1 MAEQSVTR
9 RLAAILVADM
19 VGYSRLMEADETGT
33 IARQKAHRVELIDPE
48 ITRHHGR
55 IVKTTGDGLLVEFG
69 SVVDA
74 VQCAISVQRAMVDR
88 EADVPEDRRIRYRIG
103 VNLGDIV
110 IEDDDI
116 FGDGVNIAA
125 RLEGLAEPGGI
136 CISGTAYDQLK
147 QKVDVGYEFLG
158 EQQVKNIAGPVPVYR
173 VLLDPAEAGKVIVAK
188 RSAPT
193 WWRWAAGSAGV
204 LLVLVVAGL
213 VWWQPWVARVEPA
226 SEAKMAFPLPDKPS
240 IAVLPFNNLSSD
252 PEQDFLVD
260 GLTENIISALSKV
273 SEMFVI
279 ARNSTFTYKGTAVK
293 VQQVA
298 EEMGVRYVL
307 EGSIQRTDDHIRV
320 TAQLV
325 DAIKGHHL
333 WSETYDRKL
342 ANLFAVQDDITLR
355 IVSALQVN
363 LTEGEYARLDY
374 RPTDNLQAW
383 GNLVKG
389 ITLLRRFTKADMTN
403 ARELFEKAIKLDPQ
417 YFAAW
422 TMLGWT
428 HWNDA
433 RSGWSESREKS
444 FKMSM
449 DAAEKALS
457 LSPDDSSA
465 HALLGSLYLLQRE
478 HDKAIPEGRKAIAL
492 APSIAEHYAILAIST
507 YYAGE
512 FEETVALTKQAMRLH
527 PRYPAWYSYRIGVA
541 YMMLGQY
548 EEATAALKAWRD
560 SNPSH
565 PIRKLPLAVTYSMAG
580 RIEEAR
586 ELVSD
591 LLAAK
596 PSLSLRRYAKFHYF
610 KNPEHLER
618 ILAALRIAGLPE

>member
-9 RLAAILVADM
+9 RLAAILAADM
-19 VGYSRLMEADETGT
+19 VGYSRLMEVDEAGT
-33 IARQKAHRVELIDPE
+33 IARQKAYRAELIDPKIAE
-48 ITRHHGR
+48 HHGR
-55 IVKTTGDGLLVEFG
+55 IVKTTGDGLLVEFA

-74 VQCAISVQRAMVDR
+74 VACAVATQRALVER
-88 EADVPEDRRIRYRIG
+88 EADVPEERRIQYRIG

-110 IEDDDI
+110 IDDDDI
-116 FGDGVNIAA
+116 LGDGVNIAA

-136 CISGTAYDQLK
+136 CISGTTYDQLK
-147 QKVDVGYEFLG
+147 RKVDVGYEFLG
-158 EQQVKNIAGPVPVYR
+158 EQQVKNIAVPVPVYR

-204 LLVLVVAGL
+204 LLVLVVAAL

-226 SEAKMAFPLPDKPS
+226 AVAKMAFPLPDKPS

-252 PEQDFLVD
+252 PEQDFLAD

-273 SEMFVI
+273 PEMFVI

-307 EGSIQRTDDHIRV
+307 EGSMQRADDQIRV

-333 WSETYDRKL
+333 WSERYDRKFS
-342 ANLFAVQDDITLR
+342 NLFAIQDDITLR

-363 LTEGEYARLDY
+363 LTEGDYARLDY
-374 RPTDNLQAW
+374 RPTNNLQAW

-389 ITLLRRFTKADMTN
+389 ITLLRRFTKADMAK
-403 ARELFEKAIKLDPQ
+403 ARELFERAVELDPE
-417 YFAAW
+417 YVGAW
-422 TMLGWT
+422 TFLGWT

-444 FKMSM
+444 FEMSM
-449 DAAEKALS
+449 DSAKEALS
-457 LSPDDSSA
+457 LTPDDSSA

-478 HDKAIPEGRKAIAL
+478 HDKAISEGRKAIAL
-492 APSIAEHYAILAIST
+492 APSIPENYAILAVST

-512 FEETVALTKQAMRLH
+512 FEETVSLTKQAMRLH

-541 YMMLGQY
+541 HMLLGQY
-548 EEATAALKAWRD
+548 DEAITALKAWRD
-560 SNPSH
+560 SNPSYYG
-565 PIRKLPLAVTYSMAG
+565 RKRALAAAYSMAG
-580 RIEEAR
+580 QVDAAR
-586 ELVSD
+586 ELVSEI
-591 LLAAK
+591 LTAE
-596 PSLSLRRYAKFHYF
+596 PSYSLKRYAKFHFF

-618 ILAALRIAGLPE
+618 ILSALRDAGLPE